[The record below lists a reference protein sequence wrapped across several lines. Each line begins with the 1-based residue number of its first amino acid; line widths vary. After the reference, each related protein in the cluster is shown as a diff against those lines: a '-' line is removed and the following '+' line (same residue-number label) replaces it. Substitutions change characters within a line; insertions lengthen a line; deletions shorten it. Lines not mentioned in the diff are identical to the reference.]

1 MNAKLKFFLDM
12 APLAAFFIGYKYADL
27 FVATALIMAAT
38 IGALIITYVMEKK
51 LALNPLITGGMVMV
65 FGGLT
70 LLLQDETFIKMKPT
84 IINSLLSAVLIG
96 GAVLYKKGLLR
107 YLLEM
112 AFEMPDRA
120 WQILSLRWGLFFMFL
135 AVLNEVIWR
144 NFSTEFWVDFKV
156 FGMLTC
162 TIVFS
167 ISQFPFVKKH
177 MVQSGS

>member
-1 MNAKLKFFLDM
+1 MNATLKFILDM
-12 APLAAFFIGYKYADL
+12 APLAAFFIGYKFADL
-27 FVATALIMAAT
+27 FVATALIMIAT
-38 IGALIITYVMEKK
+38 LLALAVHWLIEHK

-70 LLLQDETFIKMKPT
+70 LFLQDETFIKIKPT
-84 IINSLLSAVLIG
+84 LVNSLFAAVLIG
-96 GAVLYKKGLLR
+96 GVLIFKKGLLR

-120 WQILSLRWGLFFMFL
+120 WQILSLRWGLFFLFL
-135 AVLNEVIWR
+135 AALNEVIWR

-167 ISQFPFVKKH
+167 ISQFSFVKRH
-177 MVQSGS
+177 IVS